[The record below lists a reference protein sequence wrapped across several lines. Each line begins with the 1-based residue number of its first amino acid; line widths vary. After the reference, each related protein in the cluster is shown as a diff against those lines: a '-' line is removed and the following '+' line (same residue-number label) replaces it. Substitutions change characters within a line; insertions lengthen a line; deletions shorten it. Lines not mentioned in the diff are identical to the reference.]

1 MLRTWIPG
9 LQSTGPFWTPVR
21 DTRRRQVPPQPP
33 EAHCGQ
39 RKKDVE
45 IDTFGPI
52 SRRRIWD
59 EYYFSKLKEARKRKF
74 GTYFMEKTP
83 REHLEVW

>member
-1 MLRTWIPG
+1 MLWARIPG
-9 LQSTGPFWTPVR
+9 LQSTGPFWTLVR
-21 DTRRRQVPPQPP
+21 DTRRRQVPPHPP

-39 RKKDVE
+39 KKMGVE
-45 IDTFGPI
+45 IDTFSPI

-59 EYYFSKLKEARKRKF
+59 KHYFSKLKEARKRKF
-74 GTYFMEKTP
+74 GTYFKEKTP